1 MLMANPAT
9 LRNLV
14 KRYETLRSTHA
25 RLGTSESSRQLE
37 DVSYTLC
44 VTTGTR
50 AVPEALAV
58 AAAQLHA
65 VPSTGALSPT
75 AGPADVQLT
84 A

>member
-14 KRYETLRSTHA
+14 KRYETLRSAHA
-25 RLGTSESSRQLE
+25 WLGTSESRRQLD

-50 AVPEALAV
+50 TVPDALAA
-58 AAAQLHA
+58 AAAQLRA
-65 VPSTGALSPT
+65 VP
-75 AGPADVQLT
+75 AGQPAPVQPAVQLT

>member
-25 RLGTSESSRQLE
+25 RLGTSESRRQLE

-50 AVPEALAV
+50 AVPDALAV
-58 AAAQLHA
+58 AAVQLSG
-65 VPSTGALSPT
+65 VPAAGALGAS
-75 AGPADVQLT
+75 AGPAEVQLT

>member
-14 KRYETLRSTHA
+14 KRYETLRSSHA
-25 RLGTSESSRQLE
+25 RLGTSESARQLE

-50 AVPEALAV
+50 TVPDALAA
-58 AAAQLHA
+58 AAAQLRA
-65 VPSTGALSPT
+65 VPAAGSLGT
-75 AGPADVQLT
+75 ASAPAEVQLT

>member
-14 KRYETLRSTHA
+14 TRYEALRSTHA
-25 RLGTSESSRQLE
+25 RLGTPESRRQLE

-50 AVPEALAV
+50 AVPDAL
-58 AAAQLHA
+58 
-65 VPSTGALSPT
+65 
-75 AGPADVQLT
+75 AGPAPDGPAGGGGAPPGPAAVPRPP
-84 A
+84 

>member
-1 MLMANPAT
+1 MANPAT

-14 KRYETLRSTHA
+14 KRYEALRSTHA
-25 RLGTSESSRQLE
+25 RLGTSESSRRLE

-50 AVPEALAV
+50 TVPAALAT
-58 AAAQLHA
+58 AAAQLRA
-65 VPSTGALSPT
+65 VRSTGSLSAAPVS
-75 AGPADVQLT
+75 AEAQLT

>member
-1 MLMANPAT
+1 MANPAT

-14 KRYETLRSTHA
+14 ERYETLRSTHA
-25 RLGTSESSRQLE
+25 RLGTSESRRQLE

-50 AVPEALAV
+50 TVTDALSV
-58 AAAQLHA
+58 AAAQLRA
-65 VPSTGALSPT
+65 VSSTGPLSP
-75 AGPADVQLT
+75 APGPAEVQLT

>member
-1 MLMANPAT
+1 MANPAT

-25 RLGTSESSRQLE
+25 RLGTSESSRRLE
-37 DVSYTLC
+37 DISYTLC

-50 AVPEALAV
+50 TVPDALAA
-58 AAAQLHA
+58 AAAQLRA
-65 VPSTGALSPT
+65 VRP
-75 AGPADVQLT
+75 AGPPAPSPVPAEVQLT

>member
-14 KRYETLRSTHA
+14 KRYESLRSAHA
-25 RLGTSESSRQLE
+25 RLGTSESSRRLE

-50 AVPEALAV
+50 TVPDALT
-58 AAAQLHA
+58 AAAARLSA
-65 VPSTGALSPT
+65 VSSAGPLGKS
-75 AGPADVQLT
+75 AGPAEVQLT

>member
-14 KRYETLRSTHA
+14 KRYETLRSIHA
-25 RLGTSESSRQLE
+25 RLGTPESRRQLD

-50 AVPEALAV
+50 AVPDALA
-58 AAAQLHA
+58 AAAARLHA
-65 VPSTGALSPT
+65 VPSAASP
-75 AGPADVQLT
+75 GPSEVRLT

>member
-50 AVPEALAV
+50 TVPDALAV
-58 AAAQLHA
+58 AAAQLRA
-65 VPSTGALSPT
+65 VPSAGSLSP
-75 AGPADVQLT
+75 APGPAEVQLI

>member
-14 KRYETLRSTHA
+14 KRYETLRSAHA

-50 AVPEALAV
+50 TVPDALAAAAVQLRAVP
-58 AAAQLHA
+58 AAASL
-65 VPSTGALSPT
+65 
-75 AGPADVQLT
+75 GPAPGAAEVQLT

>member
-14 KRYETLRSTHA
+14 KRYENLRSTHA
-25 RLGTSESSRQLE
+25 RLRTCESSRQLE
-37 DVSYTLC
+37 DISYTLC

-50 AVPEALAV
+50 TVPDALAA
-58 AAAQLHA
+58 AAAQLRS
-65 VPSTGALSPT
+65 VPSAGSLGAAP
-75 AGPADVQLT
+75 GPAEVQLT

>member
-14 KRYETLRSTHA
+14 KRYETLRSAHA

-50 AVPEALAV
+50 TVPDALA
-58 AAAQLHA
+58 AAAVQLRGFPA
-65 VPSTGALSPT
+65 AGSL
-75 AGPADVQLT
+75 GPAPGAAEVQLT

>member
-44 VTTGTR
+44 VITGTR
-50 AVPEALAV
+50 TVPDALA
-58 AAAQLHA
+58 AAAARLHA
-65 VPSTGALSPT
+65 VPAAGSP
-75 AGPADVQLT
+75 GPAEVQLT

>member
-14 KRYETLRSTHA
+14 TRYETLRSTHA
-25 RLGTSESSRQLE
+25 RLGTPESRRQLE

-50 AVPEALAV
+50 AVPDALA
-58 AAAQLHA
+58 AAAARLHA
-65 VPSTGALSPT
+65 VPSVASP
-75 AGPADVQLT
+75 GPADVQLT

>member
-1 MLMANPAT
+1 MANPAT

-37 DVSYTLC
+37 DISYTLC

-50 AVPEALAV
+50 TVPDALAA
-58 AAAQLHA
+58 AAAQLHTLRSA
-65 VPSTGALSPT
+65 GARGPVS
-75 AGPADVQLT
+75 GPAEVQLT

>member
-9 LRNLV
+9 LRSLV
-14 KRYETLRSTHA
+14 KRYEALRSAHA
-25 RLGTSESSRQLE
+25 RLGTSESVRRLE

-50 AVPEALAV
+50 TVPDALTV
-58 AAAQLHA
+58 AAAQLRG
-65 VPSTGALSPT
+65 VPSTGSP
-75 AGPADVQLT
+75 GPARAPAEVQLT

>member
-1 MLMANPAT
+1 MANPAT

-14 KRYETLRSTHA
+14 KRYETLRSAHA
-25 RLGTSESSRQLE
+25 RLGTSESRRQLD

-50 AVPEALAV
+50 TVPDALAA
-58 AAAQLHA
+58 AAAQLRA
-65 VPSTGALSPT
+65 VP
-75 AGPADVQLT
+75 AGGQPAPVPAAVQLT